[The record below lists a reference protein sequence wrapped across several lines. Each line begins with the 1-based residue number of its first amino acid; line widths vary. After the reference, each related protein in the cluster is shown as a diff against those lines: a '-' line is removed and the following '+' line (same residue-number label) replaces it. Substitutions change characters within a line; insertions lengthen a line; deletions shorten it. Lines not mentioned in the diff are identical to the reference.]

1 VSKVSL
7 KDMKTHNRRLVLQT
21 IIGSQN
27 LSRTALY
34 KETGLAPSTVTTMVA
49 ELLDEKVLVESG
61 LTLSTGG
68 RGRKKLQINPEYG
81 LIAIIEISRQKSV
94 LHIYDMSLDKLK
106 EQMILKHRQLSGN
119 ELFFDISMAIIDSFY
134 KKDEHLCLAG
144 IGLLFKEDMNE
155 SDLNVTFSTS
165 LSADNI
171 SLKDALFT
179 QFKVPVVGEYS
190 VNELLNTTN
199 NEVKVKNSVHIA
211 LANTILLSLT
221 IDGRPLEMNGGNSA
235 NITRILSALH
245 GHEEQ
250 QGHAQKQLPIL
261 TEAAKILAL
270 LCGMFPL
277 DMILLY
283 GDAVKKRGF
292 VSELRKTLASILAP
306 GTTPPIRVVN
316 PPGKSLSEKMAVR
329 IRNTILG
336 TA

>member
-7 KDMKTHNRRLVLQT
+7 KDMKIHNRRLVLQSV
-21 IIGSQN
+21 INNQK
-27 LSRTALY
+27 LSRIALSN
-34 KETGLAPSTVTTMVA
+34 ETGLAPSTVTTMVA

-68 RGRKKLQINPEYG
+68 RGRKELQMNPEYG
-81 LIAIIEISRQKSV
+81 FIAIIEISRQKSV
-94 LHIYDMSLDKLK
+94 LYIYDMSLEKLK
-106 EQMILKHRQLSGN
+106 EQVILEHRRSGSN
-119 ELFFDISMAIIDSFY
+119 LFFDISSAIIDNFY
-134 KKDEHLCLAG
+134 KEDEHLRLAG

-155 SDLNVTFSTS
+155 SDLSVMFSTS
-165 LSADNI
+165 LSADII

-190 VNELLNTTN
+190 VNELLNTAI
-199 NEVKVKNSVHIA
+199 NETEVKNSVHIA

-235 NITRILSALH
+235 NITRILSAFH

-250 QGHAQKQLPIL
+250 QDHVQKRWPVL
-261 TEAAKILAL
+261 TEVAEILAL

-277 DMILLY
+277 DMILLS
-283 GDAVKKRGF
+283 GDAVKKRGV
-292 VSELRKTLASILAP
+292 VSKLRKTLASILAP
-306 GTTPPIRVVN
+306 GTTPPIKVVISPDRN
-316 PPGKSLSEKMAVR
+316 LSEKMAVR
-329 IRNTILG
+329 MRNIILG